1 MSGLPS
7 SQSRKTRSAT
17 VGQASVARWLL
28 AAPRRRG
35 AAALAS
41 VALAIGGALA
51 MAGCD
56 GGAIAQSTPVS
67 NGSSFVSGSYSTTYF
82 QPGSRQQAPD
92 VAGTLLDGRKFR
104 LSSYRGDVVVLNF
117 WGSWCAPCR
126 EEAPVLAALS
136 RHFAST
142 DVRFLGV
149 DMNDNVASAEA
160 YMQDFRIG
168 YPSFNDPGGEIAL
181 AFHGT
186 VPPSAIPTTLILD
199 RQGRIAARVVGGVS
213 YSGLKAL
220 ITQIRAEPR

>member
-1 MSGLPS
+1 VSGLPS
-7 SQSRKTRSAT
+7 SQPRKARPAIA
-17 VGQASVARWLL
+17 GQAGVARRYR
-28 AAPRRRG
+28 AALRRRG
-35 AAALAS
+35 SAALAGL
-41 VALAIGGALA
+41 ALAAGALA
-51 MAGCD
+51 LAGCD

-92 VAGTLLDGRKFR
+92 VTGTLLDGRKFR

-126 EEAPVLAALS
+126 EEAPVLAALA

-142 DVRFLGV
+142 GVRFLGV
-149 DMNDNVASAEA
+149 DMNDNVASARA
-160 YMQDFRIG
+160 YMQDFRIS

-186 VPPSAIPTTLILD
+186 VPPSAIPTTLVLD
-199 RQGRIAARVVGGVS
+199 RAGRIAARVVGGVS
-213 YSGLKAL
+213 YSGLRAL
-220 ITQIRAEPR
+220 IVQVRAERT